1 MSDDIWIKHNLGTFQ
16 QPYIFQQN
24 RNRQSPTIA
33 QKVAQTPAI
42 ARQPLT
48 YIKQSPYSFRNP
60 VNYQQPNIRD
70 AQQPN
75 IRNKQSPYIANAQN
89 PFIRNA
95 QTAFTY
101 NHRSPG
107 TYRVPVDYQTPFTYN
122 YRSPGTYRSPVD
134 YQVPFTY
141 QHRSPGTY
149 RNPVIGT
156 APIIASRPSP
166 YIVNSQSVYVTSDE
180 DVIADNLDGYAAT
193 NVSSFTP
200 QVQCY
205 FKVTRSTGTNS
216 ATNSNATNY
225 QIGAFMS
232 ISGQEGDLSWYKG
245 VLPTTPVLKYRII
258 YNSGGLITYTGTNI
272 QSKIYE
278 IEDALASDYKVYVED
293 TVTGLPDPLVVGHTI
308 PIYSLG
314 SVPSSPGATVPSGT
328 GGLTATYRVISP
340 SRFGHTALGN
350 LRFHFVHPT
359 YTDYFV
365 DINLNLRAQN
375 NGAPLNPLEV

>member
-33 QKVAQTPAI
+33 QKVAQQPAI
-42 ARQPLT
+42 ARQPST
-48 YIKQSPYSFRNP
+48 YVKQSPYSFRAP
-60 VNYQQPNIRD
+60 VNYQQPVIRD
-70 AQQPN
+70 A
-75 IRNKQSPYIANAQN
+75 QSPYIANAQSPFIADKQN
-89 PFIRNA
+89 PFIRDG
-95 QTAFTY
+95 QTPFTY
-101 NHRSPG
+101 NYRSPG
-107 TYRVPVDYQTPFTYN
+107 TYRVSVDAQSPFTYN

-134 YQVPFTY
+134 YRVPFTY
-141 QHRSPGTY
+141 NYRSPGTY

-166 YIVNSQSVYVTSDE
+166 YSVSSQSVYVTTDT
-180 DVIADNLDGYAAT
+180 DVIADNLDGYAET

-200 QVQCY
+200 EVQCY

-232 ISGQEGDLSWYKG
+232 ISGQSGVLSWYEG
-245 VLPTTPVLKYRII
+245 VLPTSPVLKYRIT
-258 YNSGGLITYTGTNI
+258 YSSGGTIYYTGTNI

-293 TVTGLPDPLVVGHTI
+293 SVSGIPHPLMASPTLPV
-308 PIYSLG
+308 YFLG
-314 SVPSSPGATVPSGT
+314 QTPSNPGATVPSGT
-328 GGLTATYRVISP
+328 GGLTATYRVVSP
-340 SRFGHTALGN
+340 SRFGHNALGN
-350 LRFHFVHPT
+350 LRFYFVHPT
-359 YTDYFV
+359 YTDYQV
-365 DINLNLRAQN
+365 DIQLNLRAQN
-375 NGAPLNPLEV
+375 NGAPLDPLDV